1 MTVRAVLLDADGVMQ
16 RNPAGWHDEVTAVV
30 PEADRERFAEEL
42 WTAEEPAQA
51 GRRTFADVL
60 AELGGRWGITNQQE
74 RLLALWR
81 QVDVVDEMVQL
92 VRVLR
97 AGGTPVHLVTNQND
111 VRAAY
116 LREEL
121 GYDALFDRL
130 FVSCELGR
138 TKRDDGFFDLVV
150 REVGLP
156 AEELL
161 LVDDSAD
168 HVASARAA
176 GLQAECWSLDD
187 GVPALRALLAR
198 LLR

>member
-16 RNPAGWHDEVTAVV
+16 RNPPGWLDEVTAVV

-42 WTAEEPAQA
+42 WAAEEPAQA

-60 AELGGRWGITNQQE
+60 AELGRRWEIEDQD
-74 RLLALWR
+74 RLLVLWR
-81 QVDVVDEMVQL
+81 QVDVVDEMVAL
-92 VRVLR
+92 VRDVR

-116 LREEL
+116 LRKEL
-121 GYDALFDRL
+121 GYDDLFDRL
-130 FVSCELGR
+130 FVSCELGL
-138 TKRDDGFFDLVV
+138 TKREAGFFDRVV
-150 REVGLP
+150 RELGVP

-161 LVDDSAD
+161 LVDDSAE
-168 HVASARAA
+168 HVASAREA

-187 GVPALRALLAR
+187 GVPVLRALLAR